1 MKNTRP
7 KTLCAVTLLESKLAR
22 SLGKFTVIMEKIRE
36 KMGKWAW
43 RNARVRSITL

>member
-7 KTLCAVTLLESKLAR
+7 KTLCAVTLLERKLAH
-22 SLGKFTVIMEKIRE
+22 SPGKFAVIIEKIRE

-43 RNARVRSITL
+43 RNAQVRSVTL